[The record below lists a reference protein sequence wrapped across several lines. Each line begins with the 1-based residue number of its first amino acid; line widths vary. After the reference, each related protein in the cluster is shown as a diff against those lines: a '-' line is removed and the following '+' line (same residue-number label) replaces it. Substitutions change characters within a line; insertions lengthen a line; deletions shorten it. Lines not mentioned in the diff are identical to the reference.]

1 MLGTAFSAIFLTAFT
16 SGAASGRG
24 LLQYKVRYSLADVT
38 IYCLPSLPC
47 QCPCEYGIEYPSRC
61 GMCVCPSCGT
71 CSSACYYKVRPGE
84 ACPRCAPSQYC
95 FGESANWLHRPR
107 YRSQLVS
114 AQPKEP
120 EKPKPS
126 QKPHEAPNHSDG
138 TKKPEKPMPSQ
149 KPSHSDGTKEP
160 QKQKPSTKPKEPK
173 KPKPHKT
180 PTKLDT
186 VEKSDVPSEPENPM
200 NLDTP
205 EEPRSLEDP
214 EKPIESEKPKEPEK
228 PH

>member
-1 MLGTAFSAIFLTAFT
+1 MFLSSRLLLRRADKT
-16 SGAASGRG
+16 SGRDDGRG

-84 ACPRCAPSQYC
+84 ACPRCAPSEYC

-114 AQPKEP
+114 AHRK
-120 EKPKPS
+120 
-126 QKPHEAPNHSDG
+126 G
-138 TKKPEKPMPSQ
+138 PEKPMPSQ
-149 KPSHSDGTKEP
+149 KPSHPDGTKEP

-180 PTKLDT
+180 PIKLDT

-205 EEPRSLEDP
+205 EEPRSLKDP